1 MTQIDPVSLEILWTR
16 LVSLVDEAAA
26 TLVRT
31 SFSSIVRE
39 SNDYAVVLLDRDCQ
53 LLAQSSQSIPSFICT
68 LPETVRHFLQVFP
81 RESLR
86 PGDVMITNDPWLGTG
101 HLPDINV
108 AMPIFRGD
116 ELVGF
121 SGTVAHAAD
130 IGGRLRS
137 PSTAEIFEEGLRIP
151 RSKLISDGSVNQT
164 LVDIIR
170 DNVRVP
176 DQVIGD
182 LWAQVAANRMLGQR
196 LLDTLEETGCDLQV
210 IGSEIQ
216 ARSEMAMREAIEAL
230 PDGIYENEISVDG
243 FVEPVTI
250 RCRIDVRGDSVAVDY
265 AGSSPQLPRAI
276 NVVPIYTF
284 AYSAYALKCVLAP
297 NVPNNDGS
305 FRAIQ
310 VSAPLGSILNPRFPA
325 AVSARAMTGHLI
337 PPAIM
342 GALASV
348 TPDKVSAAPGSP
360 LWCVHLSGANGGK
373 RFASTFFLNGGQG
386 GTSQADGLPALS
398 FPSNLSNT
406 PIEVVETQAPVRVV
420 RRALRGGTGGDGLHR
435 GGDGQ
440 VFEMLMLGDAPVTAS
455 FMADRLKTPAPGL
468 LGGGAGA
475 VGRVLVDGKPVD
487 PREILTIEP
496 GARLTL
502 ETPGAG
508 GFGASP
514 GQDIRLSR

>member
-1 MTQIDPVSLEILWTR
+1 MSNIDPVTLEILWTR

-68 LPETVRHFLQVFP
+68 LPNTIRRFLDVFP
-81 RESLR
+81 RETLR

-108 AMPIFRGD
+108 AMPIFRGE

-137 PSTAEIFEEGLRIP
+137 PSTAELFEEGLRIP
-151 RSKLISDGSVNQT
+151 RSKLISNGSVNET
-164 LVDIIR
+164 LVAIIR

-196 LLDTLEETGCDLQV
+196 LLDTLEETRCDLQV
-210 IGSEIQ
+210 VGSEMQ
-216 ARSEMAMREAIEAL
+216 ARSELAMRSAIEAV
-230 PDGIYENEISVDG
+230 PDGVHENEISVDG

-250 RCRIDVRGDSVAVDY
+250 RCRVEIIGDRVNVDF

-284 AYSAYALKCVLAP
+284 AYSAYTLKCVFSP
-297 NVPNNDGS
+297 TVPNNDGS
-305 FRAIQ
+305 FRAIK

-342 GALASV
+342 GALV
-348 TPDKVSAAPGSP
+348 GIVPDKVCAAPGSP
-360 LWCVHLSGANGGK
+360 LWCVHLAGANGGK

-386 GTSQADGLPALS
+386 ATSQADGLPTLS

-406 PIEVVETQAPVRVV
+406 PIEVVETQAPVRIL
-420 RRALRGGTGGDGLHR
+420 RRALRGGTGGDGRHR

-440 VFEMLMLGDAPVTAS
+440 VFEMLMLGDEPITAS

-468 LGGGAGA
+468 LGGGMGA
-475 VGRVLVDGKPVD
+475 VGRVLLDGAPID
-487 PREILTIEP
+487 PREIQTIQP
-496 GARLTL
+496 GATLTL
-502 ETPGAG
+502 ETPGGG
-508 GFGASP
+508 GFGA
-514 GQDIRLSR
+514 

>member
-1 MTQIDPVSLEILWTR
+1 MSVIDPVSLEILWTR

-81 RESLR
+81 RETLK
-86 PGDVMITNDPWLGTG
+86 PGDVMVTNDPWLGTG

-108 AMPIFRGD
+108 AMPIFRGS

-121 SGTVAHAAD
+121 SGTVAHAPD

-137 PSTAEIFEEGLRIP
+137 PSTAELFEEGLRIP
-151 RSKLISDGSVNQT
+151 RSKLIADGAVNQT

-176 DQVIGD
+176 DQVLGD

-196 LLDTLEETGCDLQV
+196 LLDTLDETRCDLQAV
-210 IGSEIQ
+210 GSEMQ
-216 ARSEMAMREAIEAL
+216 TRSEHAMRSAILAL
-230 PDGIYENEISVDG
+230 PDGTYQSQLSVDG

-250 RCRIDVRGDSVAVDY
+250 CCRVTVREDQIAVDF

-284 AYSAYALKCVLAP
+284 AYSAYTLKCVLAP
-297 NVPNNDGS
+297 TIPNNGGS
-305 FRAIQ
+305 FRAIN

-342 GALASV
+342 TALASV
-348 TPDKVSAAPGSP
+348 VPDKVSAAPGSP
-360 LWCVHLSGANGGK
+360 LWCVHLAGNNGGK

-386 GTSQADGLPALS
+386 ATSQSDGTPTLS

-406 PIEVVETQAPVRVV
+406 PIEVIEAQAPVRILQ
-420 RRALRGGTGGDGLHR
+420 RALRRGTGGKGCHR

-440 VFEMLMLGDAPVTAS
+440 VFELLMTGDEPVTAS

-468 LGGGAGA
+468 LGAEAGA
-475 VGRVLVDGKPVD
+475 VGCVLLNGDPID
-487 PREILTIEP
+487 PREIITLRP

-502 ETPGAG
+502 MTPGAG
-508 GFGASP
+508 GFGLPA
-514 GQDIRLSR
+514 GAAGA

>member
-1 MTQIDPVSLEILWTR
+1 MTMKALDPVSLEILWTR
-16 LVSLVDEAAA
+16 LVSLVDESAA

-39 SNDYAVVLLDRDCQ
+39 SNDYAVVLLDRNCQ

-68 LPETVRHFLQVFP
+68 LPQTVRHFLDVFP
-81 RESLR
+81 REELR
-86 PGDVMITNDPWLGTG
+86 HGDIMITNDPWLGTG

-108 AMPIFRGD
+108 AMPIFQG
-116 ELVGF
+116 EVLVGF
-121 SGTVAHAAD
+121 AGTVAHAPD

-137 PSTAEIFEEGLRIP
+137 PSTAELFEEGLRIP
-151 RSKLISDGSVNQT
+151 RSKLISNGEINQT
-164 LVDIIR
+164 LVHIIR

-176 DQVIGD
+176 DQVMGD
-182 LWAQVAANRMLGQR
+182 IWAQVAANRMLGQR
-196 LLDTLEETGCDLQV
+196 LLDTLAETKCDLQAV
-210 IGSEIQ
+210 GSEMQ
-216 ARSEMAMREAIEAL
+216 ARSERAMRSALQTL
-230 PDGIYENEISVDG
+230 PDGSYEHEISVDG
-243 FVEPVTI
+243 FLEPVTI
-250 RCRIDVRGDSVAVDY
+250 RCRIDVQGDCIAVDF
-265 AGSSPQLPRAI
+265 AGSSPQVPRAI

-284 AYSAYALKCVLAP
+284 AYSAYTLKCVLAP

-305 FRAIQ
+305 FRPIQ

-337 PPAIM
+337 PSAIM
-342 GALASV
+342 GALAQAI
-348 TPDKVSAAPGSP
+348 PDKVSAAPGSP
-360 LWCVHLSGANGGK
+360 LWCVHLAGADNGK

-386 GTSQADGLPALS
+386 ATAQSDGLPTLS

-406 PIEVVETQAPVRVV
+406 PIEVIETQAPVRVLQ
-420 RRALRGGTGGDGLHR
+420 RALRRGTGGTGLHK

-440 VFEMLMLGDAPVTAS
+440 VFEILMIGAEPVTAS

-475 VGRVLVDGKPVD
+475 VGRVLLDGSPID
-487 PREILTIEP
+487 PREIITIQP
-496 GARLTL
+496 GSRLSL

-508 GFGASP
+508 GFGTSQRGP
-514 GQDIRLSR
+514 SI